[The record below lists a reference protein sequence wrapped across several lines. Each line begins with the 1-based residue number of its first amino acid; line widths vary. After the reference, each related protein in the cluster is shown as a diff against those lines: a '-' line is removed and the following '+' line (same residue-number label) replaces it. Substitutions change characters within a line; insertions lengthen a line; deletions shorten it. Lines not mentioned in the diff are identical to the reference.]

1 MTIRVRKKI
10 ESETLHLP
18 ELRDLIG
25 KVVDIT
31 VEEEQPSPGPAPVI
45 PPDELQRRSDEFWNP
60 PSLEEIM
67 RRQGK
72 VPGQGVP
79 FEELLGS
86 FTEADFEGFDEW
98 LEQERRRPWRS
109 EEVDLGEDE

>member
-1 MTIRVRKKI
+1 MTIRIRKKI
-10 ESETLHLP
+10 DSETLHLP
-18 ELRDLIG
+18 ELRQLIG

-31 VEEEQPSPGPAPVI
+31 VEEEASAPVGGSAA
-45 PPDELQRRSDEFWNP
+45 PVPMSREASEEFWNP

-86 FTEADFEGFDEW
+86 FNDQDFEGFDEW
-98 LEQERRRPWRS
+98 LEETRRQPWRS
-109 EEVDLGEDE
+109 EEID

>member
-1 MTIRVRKKI
+1 MAIRIRKRI

-18 ELRDLIG
+18 ELRHLIG

-31 VEEEQPSPGPAPVI
+31 VEEEQQQPSSGL
-45 PPDELQRRSDEFWNP
+45 DDEFWNP

-72 VPGQGVP
+72 VPGQPVP
-79 FEELLGS
+79 IEELFGS
-86 FTEADFEGFDEW
+86 FTNEDFEGFDEW
-98 LEQERRRPWRS
+98 LEEERRRPWRA
-109 EEVDLGEDE
+109 EDEEE